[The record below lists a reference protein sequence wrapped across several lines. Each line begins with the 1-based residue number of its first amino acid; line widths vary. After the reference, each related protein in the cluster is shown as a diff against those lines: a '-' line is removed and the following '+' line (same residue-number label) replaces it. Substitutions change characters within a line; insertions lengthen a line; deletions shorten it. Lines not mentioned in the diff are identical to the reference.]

1 MNAIQCLAASVLA
14 LIATDGLAH
23 AQDSL
28 GGRIYA
34 FHSKAQSG
42 CPALDWHLVTEGNG
56 EMTGMISWN
65 NMQDIARATG
75 TYNLQAKTF
84 KMTAK
89 ETGGQG
95 RTATIDGTIR
105 SDGWLVANISGQNV
119 NCQKVIL
126 PWSITQP
133 PGGGAGHG

>member
-1 MNAIQCLAASVLA
+1 MNSFRYLAASVLA
-14 LIATDGLAH
+14 LIAADGLAY

-28 GGRIYA
+28 VGRTHA
-34 FHSKAQSG
+34 FHSSARSG
-42 CPALDWHLVTEGNG
+42 CPALDWHLVTESNG
-56 EMTGMISWN
+56 EMSGMISWN

-75 TYNLQAKTF
+75 TYNAQAKTF

-105 SDGWLVANISGQNV
+105 PGGWLVANISGQNV
-119 NCQKVIL
+119 NCQKVVV

-133 PGGGAGHG
+133 PGGGAGH